1 MNSKTF
7 AFTLGGAVFGL
18 ALLGSVGANA
28 EDSVTLKMVGAWAP
42 NLSPYADVG
51 HKFKDYVGELSN
63 GRIKVQYIGAEDVL
77 PPFDQPEALVNGV
90 FDIWYGAP
98 NYWAGIVPG
107 GYVTELSSFETP
119 DNGPGSELYEFM
131 VKMYEPHGVR
141 YLAHAAGVPGIG
153 SHFLLAQD
161 KIAGIDNLMSL
172 KLRVP
177 PLTRYFVQNAKAESI
192 TLPPSE
198 IFLAMDR
205 GTVNGFTW
213 PIADGFSN
221 YGWQGVTK
229 YMIDQPMY
237 RSGVAIDMNLDKWNS
252 LSPENQEIIL
262 KAAAETQ
269 KWTRGWF
276 AEKQAEQM
284 AKMKE
289 GGMEVLPIADVEKE
303 RWTKLAQDS
312 LWDYLQTV
320 VSAEEFATAEKLL
333 ERKP

>member
-177 PLTRYFVQNAKAESI
+177 PLTRYFVQNAKAE
-192 TLPPSE
+192 
-198 IFLAMDR
+198 
-205 GTVNGFTW
+205 
-213 PIADGFSN
+213 
-221 YGWQGVTK
+221 
-229 YMIDQPMY
+229 IDHP
-237 RSGVAIDMNLDKWNS
+237 
-252 LSPENQEIIL
+252 
-262 KAAAETQ
+262 AAE
-269 KWTRGWF
+269 RN
-276 AEKQAEQM
+276 
-284 AKMKE
+284 
-289 GGMEVLPIADVEKE
+289 LPRDGSRHGQRLHVADC
-303 RWTKLAQDS
+303 RRLLQLRLAGRHQIHDRPT
-312 LWDYLQTV
+312 DVPQRRRDRH
-320 VSAEEFATAEKLL
+320 E
-333 ERKP
+333 P